1 MGYRYYSNRYRSRYR
16 SSYSRYYGSSSSRYS
31 RPLSFGWSITND
43 LWSYFLHLDY
53 NKFQELLMFY
63 REEYGES
70 AYDYAVRTYSKWR
83 SGETSPAAQTKERLI
98 GILPPLLTAEQRIS
112 LFKKMMEKEWTPS
125 DYMQDGTTI
134 GAKNITSTWY
144 SYSSDISQII
154 KDLHFAKTKYEVKFP
169 ELAESKKAQIEWLFS
184 DEIKIAQEIVLAQ
197 KKAMA
202 YEQFDD
208 AIETAKGF
216 LDKCNSL
223 YCAGE
228 IYSSVSMSIKAP
240 MASFYLAIKPEKKS
254 FFQKLKG
261 LF

>member
-1 MGYRYYSNRYRSRYR
+1 
-16 SSYSRYYGSSSSRYS
+16 
-31 RPLSFGWSITND
+31 
-43 LWSYFLHLDY
+43 
-53 NKFQELLMFY
+53 MFY

-154 KDLHFAKTKYEVKFP
+154 KDLHFAKTKYEVKFDLP
-169 ELAESKKAQIEWLFS
+169 PF
-184 DEIKIAQEIVLAQ
+184 
-197 KKAMA
+197 
-202 YEQFDD
+202 
-208 AIETAKGF
+208 
-216 LDKCNSL
+216 
-223 YCAGE
+223 
-228 IYSSVSMSIKAP
+228 
-240 MASFYLAIKPEKKS
+240 
-254 FFQKLKG
+254 
-261 LF
+261 